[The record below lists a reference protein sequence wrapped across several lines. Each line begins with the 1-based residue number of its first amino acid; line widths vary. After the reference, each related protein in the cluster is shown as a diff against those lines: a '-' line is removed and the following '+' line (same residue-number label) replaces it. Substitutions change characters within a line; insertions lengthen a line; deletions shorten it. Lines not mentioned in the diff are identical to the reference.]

1 MTMMVDN
8 PFKAGYFVAFWGV
21 GPLDSHELVVE
32 DFFWGGCNFFDQ
44 MVFFCLPPTW
54 RFALLQEIT
63 QFMNRKELT
72 MFFFLF
78 WVFQT
83 LQKSQTLGIPCKT

>member
-32 DFFWGGCNFFDQ
+32 DFFGVDAIFSMRRFFLFVSNMAICTAAGNNPIHEQ
-44 MVFFCLPPTW
+44 KRTHNVL
-54 RFALLQEIT
+54 
-63 QFMNRKELT
+63 
-72 MFFFLF
+72 FLF